1 MFDGLAAGA
10 LSLAG
15 GFLKQRKDDQRIQQQ
30 MAFQERMSSTA
41 YQRSMADMKK
51 AGLNPILAYQ
61 QGGATTPAGANTP
74 AEDMLTPAVSSAQA
88 ARRLKAEIKNMEET
102 NKNLQADNKVK
113 TAEVGRI
120 GAQTYQINAGT
131 KILHEELK
139 AAQREGIKGEKDAAI
154 YNRPYYGQAL
164 RELRAILETIG
175 IGGGT
180 RRGHIS
186 IRPTGD

>member
-1 MFDGLAAGA
+1 MFDGFAAGA

-15 GFLKQRKDDQRIQQQ
+15 GFLKQRTDDKRIQQQ

-41 YQRSMADMKK
+41 YQRSMADMKA
-51 AGLNPILAYQ
+51 AGLNPMLAYQ
-61 QGGATTPAGANTP
+61 QGGASTPAGANTP

-113 TAEVGRI
+113 NAEVGRI

-139 AAQREGIKGEKDAAI
+139 QAEREASRAEHDKAVYDTPGGKVLRTLGTV
-154 YNRPYYGQAL
+154 L
-164 RELRAILETIG
+164 REIG
-175 IGGGT
+175 IGASS
-180 RRGHIS
+180 RRGTIT
-186 IRPTGD
+186 IKPTGN